1 MKLPH
6 ILRYHLQPETIQA
19 HEPIPSGTVMEQRAE
34 LGWNYGEPLLV
45 LFDALLSYAKSYEST
60 RGQKLAEDQYAKPE
74 FASLLSGAHGML
86 NFNGGVANARNLTSD
101 SKDNTALDNLYRVA
115 CEAAGF
121 DPENL

>member
-6 ILRYHLQPETIQA
+6 IIRYHLQPETVQA
-19 HEPIPSGTVMEQRAE
+19 HEPIPSGTVMDQRATMGAS
-34 LGWNYGEPLLV
+34 LGEPLLV
-45 LFDALLSYAKSYEST
+45 IFDALLSYAKSYESAM
-60 RGQKLAEDQYAKPE
+60 GQKLAEDPCAKPE

-101 SKDNTALDNLYRVA
+101 SKDNTALDTLYRVA

-121 DPENL
+121 DPETL